1 MGGIGQMVLC
11 DGCQVVKDSTPTA
24 NQDLLGET
32 LSLSF
37 PLLHKTPKDRLPSS
51 QISDAQRL

>member
-1 MGGIGQMVLC
+1 MVLC